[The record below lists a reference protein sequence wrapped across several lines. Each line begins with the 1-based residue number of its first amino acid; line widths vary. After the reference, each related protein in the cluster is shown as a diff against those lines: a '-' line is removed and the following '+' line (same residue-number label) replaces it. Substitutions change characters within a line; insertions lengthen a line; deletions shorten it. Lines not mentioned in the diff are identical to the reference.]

1 MHPTTLR
8 KLILVVVLI
17 VLAGAL
23 WYSRGDEA
31 PGVAGAAADSA
42 SPAAPTA
49 LTEAQRQARLP
60 RWSAQRRQLEEQQ
73 IATLSEPF
81 RRLLLSMNRR
91 ELQLGPDGKRYP
103 IDSMTGVTTA
113 DGMYLYNL
121 ARQVKPRKTLE
132 IGLAEGF
139 SMLYM
144 LAALE
149 ENGQGTHVAVDPFE
163 TSYWHGL
170 ALQKVREAGMSRRF
184 RYMEDYSI
192 FALPALKQKRE
203 SFDIVFVDGD
213 HKFDSAFIDFALS
226 DAVCANNCY
235 ILLHDIWM
243 PSIAKVAQFIEFN
256 RPDYARRP
264 VPEGVNIVAFQKV
277 GPDKRTWTDF
287 VNF

>member
-1 MHPTTLR
+1 MHATTLR
-8 KLILVVVLI
+8 KVILGAVLI

-23 WYSRGDEA
+23 WYSRGAEI
-31 PGVAGAAADSA
+31 PTAAD
-42 SPAAPTA
+42 APA
-49 LTEAQRQARLP
+49 LTETQRQARLP
-60 RWSAQRRQLEEQQ
+60 RWSAERRRIEEQQ
-73 IATLSEPF
+73 IGTLPEPF
-81 RRLLLSMNRR
+81 RSLLLSMNRR
-91 ELQLGPDGKRYP
+91 EPQLGQGGVRYP

-121 ARQVKPRKTLE
+121 ARQVKPRQTLE

-139 SMLYM
+139 SMMYV

-149 ENGQGTHVAVDPFE
+149 ENGQGTHVAIDPFE
-163 TSYWHGL
+163 IGLWHGI
-170 ALQKVREAGMSRRF
+170 ALQKVKEAGMSRRF
-184 RYMEDYSI
+184 RHMPDYSI
-192 FALPALKQKRE
+192 FALPSLKQKRD
-203 SFDIVFVDGD
+203 SFDIIFVDGD

-243 PSIAKVAQFIEFN
+243 PSIAKVAQFIELN

-264 VPEGVNIVAFQKV
+264 VPEDVNIVAFQKI
-277 GPDKRTWTDF
+277 GPDNRKWTDF